1 MSSETQRKTSQLD
14 KSTNVFFCCYCFVI
28 HGQKSISNP
37 AAHKRQA
44 VHLCGMKQLFT
55 KMRHSFWRKSQL
67 IRVRRSRH
75 ACFWPSYSSTWENS
89 THFQH
94 LINKH
99 RERQWCNQMLRATY
113 VSFALFII
121 WNKVIQCVQ
130 WGRWWSLTE
139 LFLHL
144 PKWGLNGK
152 HGASR
157 ILLYVKASVKR
168 RWLMKRDV
176 HLPQI
181 GRFQFSNTDFHI
193 HYWTQAFSFDCYYTC
208 LIFTLQLVWIF
219 TWSLSVAVLC
229 SYCGVRVLHLWDKI
243 YKWIASVCSDLQK

>member
-1 MSSETQRKTSQLD
+1 MVRNQYQTLLHINDKQCIFVAWNSCSQRWDIPFEENHSSSGWDARDMPVSGPAIRAPGRIQPIFNISL
-14 KSTNVFFCCYCFVI
+14 TN
-28 HGQKSISNP
+28 
-37 AAHKRQA
+37 
-44 VHLCGMKQLFT
+44 T
-55 KMRHSFWRKSQL
+55 
-67 IRVRRSRH
+67 
-75 ACFWPSYSSTWENS
+75 ENA
-89 THFQH
+89 
-94 LINKH
+94 
-99 RERQWCNQMLRATY
+99 WCNQMLRATY

-243 YKWIASVCSDLQK
+243 YKCIASVCSHLQK